1 MKGLVQVSPLLFA
14 ILAAAVLCQCSGVD
28 IFLFCLLVSGCVN
41 VSAYIPAVCVYVVV

>member
-14 ILAAAVLCQCSGVD
+14 ILAAAVLCRCSGVD
-28 IFLFCLLVSGCVN
+28 IFLFCLLVSGRVN